1 MSRFLTELSV
11 ELKCGS
17 DEISILKSPL
27 IYESDLLGWIIVP
40 TGFHSDGSSVPRLP
54 MIYLLLGGRA
64 HREGVIHDYL
74 CRKDSKPKA
83 TFWQAARV
91 FLEASTVRRKP
102 FYIKYP
108 MFIGICIGGRG
119 AYHKHMVLDEL

>member
-11 ELKCGS
+11 ELKCES

-40 TGFHSDGSSVPRLP
+40 TGFYSDGSSVPRLP

-74 CRKDSKPKA
+74 CRKDSKSKA

-91 FLEASTVRRKP
+91 F
-102 FYIKYP
+102 
-108 MFIGICIGGRG
+108 
-119 AYHKHMVLDEL
+119 